1 MSNKSQKKAQKKI
14 PRLLKPAEFDRKKI
28 PRLLKPKNHQ
38 KKIRFMLSVPARC
51 RTCGNYMS
59 EGTKF
64 NSRVEQVTEETYLG
78 IEIYR
83 FYFKCTNCFAEL
95 TIKTDPTN
103 CGYLLFA

>member
-1 MSNKSQKKAQKKI
+1 MAERKGLNQYY
-14 PRLLKPAEFDRKKI
+14 PAEFDRKKI

-78 IEIYR
+78 IEIYVE
-83 FYFKCTNCFAEL
+83 TQ
-95 TIKTDPTN
+95 TQ
-103 CGYLLFA
+103 